1 MSLLSRLRRLGRR
14 DRSYV
19 YPLERRNDRLFPPGY
34 SGIIYVWDIDKTYL
48 ESDFDSWLGMLK
60 IPFEFAVDKRSIA
73 GADQLLRAI
82 RRPQGGGP
90 ASGLYFVSASP
101 NGMRKTIEKKM
112 LLDGVEHDGI
122 TLKDWRGIVRSG
134 RVSKLR
140 EQIGY
145 KLSALLLG
153 RRDLGW
159 KARET
164 LFGDDSESDALSYGL
179 YADIIAG
186 RLRGEK
192 LSDIL
197 RKNGVSK
204 EDVHYIGDLCADLP
218 PMDLVER
225 IYIHLEKGTPAN
237 AFEPWGPRLVAC
249 RGTFQMA
256 ACLVRDGQLPLAA
269 LADQAKDLMT
279 RHSVAASDLLE
290 RLGELNQNGQL
301 NRQQSTSA
309 IEELR
314 GQELI
319 SAEQAKGA
327 IDALTE
333 REAGGDPGEMVTP
346 PRYLL

>member
-1 MSLLSRLRRLGRR
+1 MSLFSRLRRLGRR

-19 YPLERRNDRLFPPGY
+19 YPLERRNDRIFPPGY

-82 RRPQGGGP
+82 RRPEEGGP
-90 ASGLYFVSASP
+90 SSGLYFVSASP

-134 RVSKLR
+134 RVAKLR
-140 EQIGY
+140 EQVGY

-159 KARET
+159 KAKEI

-179 YADIIAG
+179 YADIVAG

-192 LSDIL
+192 LAGIL

-204 EDVHYIGDLCADLP
+204 EDAHYVADLSADLP

-225 IYIHLEKGTPAN
+225 IYIHLEKGTRAS
-237 AFEPWGPRLVAC
+237 AFDEWGPRLVPC

-256 ACLVRDGQLPLAA
+256 ACLVRDGQLAVGA
-269 LADQAKDLMT
+269 LADQAEDLMT
-279 RHSVAASDLLE
+279 HHSLAADDLLE
-290 RLGELNQNGQL
+290 RLGELNVSGQL
-301 NRQQSTSA
+301 NRQQSKSA
-309 IEELR
+309 IEELLGR
-314 GQELI
+314 ALV
-319 SAEQAKGA
+319 SDDQASRA
-327 IDALTE
+327 IDALRDTE
-333 REAGGDPGEMVTP
+333 SGGEPGEMVTP
-346 PRYLL
+346 ERYLV